1 LIRHADLGPA
11 APVLTLPI
19 PVIQPAFRTPL
30 VTAVCAT
37 PLLEPRFVPA
47 GGTAIA
53 LPTIA
58 VLTDPEHC
66 LATAAA
72 ANPLPENDF
81 TMNLHAGPQTGL
93 DNGSRSWQVRTSFDA
108 W

>member
-1 LIRHADLGPA
+1 MIRHANPGPA
-11 APVLTLPI
+11 APVLALSI
-19 PVIQPAFRTPL
+19 PVIQLAFRTPL

-37 PLLEPRFVPA
+37 PLLEPCLVTTS
-47 GGTAIA
+47 GTAVA

-58 VLTDPEHC
+58 VLTDPEQC
-66 LATAAA
+66 LAIAAT

-81 TMNLHAGPQTGL
+81 TMNLHTSPQTGL
-93 DNGSRSWQVRTSFDA
+93 DNGSRSWQRRTSFDA